1 MPRYFFCLRDENGN
15 LQEDPEGQEFSDLA
29 GAEENAMVSAKE
41 ILAEELLR
49 GKPVRTG
56 LAFEILDENHKLVL
70 RFPFAFAAE
79 RSGTSLNLELLTFA
93 LIACANIP
101 GKP

>member
-1 MPRYFFCLRDENGN
+1 MPRYYFHLRDEQAN
-15 LQEDPEGQEFSDLA
+15 LQEDLEGQEFADL
-29 GAEENAMVSAKE
+29 GSAEQNAMASAKE

-56 LAFEILDENHKLVL
+56 LAFEIFDENHRLVL

-79 RSGTSLNLELLTFA
+79 KA
-93 LIACANIP
+93 
-101 GKP
+101 GKPP